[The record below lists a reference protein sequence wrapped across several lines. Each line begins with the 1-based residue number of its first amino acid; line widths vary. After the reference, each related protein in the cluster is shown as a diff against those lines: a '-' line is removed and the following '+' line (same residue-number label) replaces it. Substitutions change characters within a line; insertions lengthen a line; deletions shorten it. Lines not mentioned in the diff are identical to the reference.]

1 MLFLS
6 ALKKN
11 GFKARKGEIFM
22 RNLCVILCL
31 FCCCWYS
38 LKILDDQW
46 LCLSLSL
53 YFDEDVDDD
62 DDVRFCGDLR
72 FLTTTLSVSSLSLS
86 FSLSAAA
93 AATTS
98 SFSVAFLLSR
108 QSR

>member
-1 MLFLS
+1 MSDFVSDFVSLL
-6 ALKKN
+6 
-11 GFKARKGEIFM
+11 
-22 RNLCVILCL
+22 
-31 FCCCWYS
+31 YS

-53 YFDEDVDDD
+53 YFEDV
-62 DDVRFCGDLR
+62 CCDLH

-93 AATTS
+93 AATNS
-98 SFSVAFLLSR
+98 SSSSVAFLLSR